1 MRSLPVSEPALGVT
15 SASVCPSVSIGGF
28 YPDFG
33 SPDGSPIR
41 DPSPRLPL
49 DPHADRGFGAWPSR
63 PDGAPLGLA
72 PLPRRPYQEEEEEQE
87 AEEEVSWRPA
97 PPFPP
102 FPDRSRGGAPRRLY
116 ESEAPPLR
124 GPAPAAPS

>member
-1 MRSLPVSEPALGVT
+1 M

-41 DPSPRLPL
+41 DPSLRLPP
-49 DPHADRGFGAWPSR
+49 DPHTDRGFGAWPSR
-63 PDGAPLGLA
+63 PDGAPL
-72 PLPRRPYQEEEEEQE
+72 PRRPYQEEEEE
-87 AEEEVSWRPA
+87 EEEVSWRPA

-102 FPDRSRGGAPRRLY
+102 LADRSRGGAPQRLY
-116 ESEAPPLR
+116 ESEAACLR
-124 GPAPAAPS
+124 RSQLRRAPSDL